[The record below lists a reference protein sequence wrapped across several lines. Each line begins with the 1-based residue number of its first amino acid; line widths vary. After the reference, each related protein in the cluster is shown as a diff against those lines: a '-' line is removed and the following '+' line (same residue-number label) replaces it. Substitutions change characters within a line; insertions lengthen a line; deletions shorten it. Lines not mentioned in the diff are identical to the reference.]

1 MLRINEMPQM
11 EIFVIETTA
20 HPEGAGEGAL
30 PAVAPSVT
38 NAIFNLTGKRIRKLP
53 FDLNEV

>member
-1 MLRINEMPQM
+1 MRINEVPPM
-11 EIFVIETTA
+11 EIFVINTDA

-38 NAIFNLTGKRIRKLP
+38 NAIFDLTGKRIRSLP
-53 FDLNEV
+53 FGLNEV